1 MFQSSTAPNRKVAKG
16 KVLDPDIDYS
26 KVKSVHSISSW
37 WGIGGIAMILLI
49 GNLTSYSN
57 SHLPDALRN
66 SHLASFPNAF
76 IAERAYK
83 DLKILNDFGPKPTG
97 SYANEVLAVD
107 FLLREISYI
116 EQLRNKN
123 QNLQV
128 DKQIVSGG
136 YVGVY
141 MNKSAT
147 SVYRNVQ
154 NVIVKLAGKNSD
166 QALLL
171 NCHFDSVATSPGA
184 SDDLSGC
191 AVMLEILRV
200 LSRQSEINQNSI
212 LFLFNGAEE
221 TPLQASHGFI
231 TKHRWAK
238 EVKAFINLESAGSGG
253 KEMLFQSGPRNPW
266 LIEMYAKAI
275 MYPFA
280 QAAAEE
286 VFQSGVIPSDTDFRV
301 FRDAGGVPGMDF
313 AYTANGYR
321 YHTKYDSIDYIPMA
335 VLQRTGDNILS
346 LTRTMANSD
355 KLGQQGQN
363 REHTVYFD
371 FLGLIFIFYS
381 ADTAFMI
388 NLSVVLLSIIIPFL
402 SLARLGSTS
411 GSHGRQIR
419 SETMI
424 GFVATFLGAGVGG
437 VVCFLLAYQLD
448 LLGSSMSWYS
458 STNLVLGVYCCPALL
473 SHCIVHMLC
482 GNVFG
487 SKTTPLSL
495 ALKVQAR
502 LNGVNLFWGMIT
514 LGVTFTGYRT
524 AYIFMILIFFSL
536 LSSTLIS
543 MFAVQNSVHKWLF
556 IHMFFQVFA
565 LLWST
570 QFYHMMLN
578 LFIPI
583 TGRIG
588 ASINPDL
595 IIGVMANFLTLLA
608 CSYMTPLLF
617 LLKKVDK
624 LVGELVAITLI
635 AFVLA
640 SSTHVGFP
648 YRDDTLRSPSVQ
660 RHYITHTLR
669 TFHDYSG
676 GVRKTDS
683 GFLLQELDRNARK
696 TIEGIAMPDN
706 ITPMREIPA
715 CETELFC
722 AIPFYSIWH
731 QVLFEN
737 YWIPGPQPLVH
748 SSVRCLLRRKEQTS
762 RHEHKLQLQLQG
774 DHQSALV
781 IGPRAGATLQ
791 GWDIVDELADP
802 IEFNGQRGYFVLIAT
817 GSNPGPMNITLQLK
831 HEIANYDG
839 PLVDITV
846 TTTFWEHQ
854 KHFTPVFNK
863 LLTRVPS
870 WAHVVPSVA
879 AVNGYTF

>member
-1 MFQSSTAPNRKVAKG
+1 MVQSNPNRKGPKM

-26 KVKSVHSISSW
+26 KIKSVHSISSW
-37 WGIGGIAMILLI
+37 WGIGGIFLILFI
-49 GNLTSYSN
+49 GNLTSYTN

-66 SHLASFPNAF
+66 ADLAKFPNVF

-83 DLKILNDFGPKPTG
+83 DLKILNDFGPRPTG

-107 FLLREISYI
+107 FLMREISYI
-116 EQLRNKN
+116 DQLRNKN
-123 QNLQV
+123 QQIVV
-128 DKQIVSGG
+128 DRQTVSGG

-154 NVIVKLAGKNSD
+154 NVVAKLEGHNKNE
-166 QALLL
+166 ALLL

-191 AVMLEILRV
+191 AIMLEILRV
-200 LSRQSEINQNSI
+200 LSRQSEINRNTI
-212 LFLFNGAEE
+212 IFLFNGAEE

-231 TKHRWAK
+231 TQHAWAK
-238 EVKAFINLESAGSGG
+238 DVRAFINLESAGSGG

-266 LIEMYAKAI
+266 LIEMYANAI
-275 MYPFA
+275 KYPYA

-301 FRDAGGVPGMDF
+301 FRDSGGVTGMDF

-321 YHTKYDSIDYIPMA
+321 YHTRFDSIEYIPMA

-346 LTRTMANSD
+346 LTKTIANSAN
-355 KLGQQGQN
+355 LAQGQ
-363 REHTVYFD
+363 RKVEHTVFFD
-371 FLGLIFIFYS
+371 FLGLVFVHYS
-381 ADTAFMI
+381 ADVGLMI
-388 NLSVVLLSIIIPFL
+388 NLTVVLLSIIIPFL
-402 SLARLGSTS
+402 SLARSTS
-411 GSHGRQIR
+411 GTHGRQIR

-424 GFVATFLGAGVGG
+424 GFVATFLGAGVSAL
-437 VVCFLLAYQLD
+437 VCFLLGYQLD
-448 LLGSSMSWYS
+448 AIGRSMSWFS

-473 SHCIVHMLC
+473 FQCLVHILC
-482 GNVFG
+482 GKVFG

-502 LNGVNLFWGMIT
+502 LNGVNLFWGMVT
-514 LGVTFTGYRT
+514 LGITFTGYRI
-524 AYIFMILIFFSL
+524 AYIFMIMIFISL
-536 LSSTLIS
+536 LSNTLIS
-543 MFAVQNSVHKWLF
+543 MLGIQNSVHKWLY
-556 IHMFFQVFA
+556 IHLFFQIFA
-565 LLWST
+565 ILWST
-570 QFYHMMLN
+570 QFYHMVLN

-595 IIGVMANFLTLLA
+595 IIGAMATFLTLLT

-617 LLKKVDK
+617 LLKKTDK
-624 LVGELVAITLI
+624 LIGELVAITLI

-640 SSTHVGFP
+640 ASSHVGFP
-648 YRDDTLRSPSVQ
+648 YRDDGLKSPSVQ

-669 TFHDYSG
+669 TFHDYNG
-676 GVRKTDS
+676 GIRYTDS
-683 GFLLQELDRNARK
+683 GFLLQELDRNAKK
-696 TIEGIAMPDN
+696 TIEGIAMPDE
-706 ITPMREIPA
+706 ITPMRKIPA
-715 CETELFC
+715 CEKELFC

-748 SSVRCLLRRKEQTS
+748 SAVKCTLRDKKKESDHNHVLHLT
-762 RHEHKLQLQLQG
+762 LQG
-774 DHQSALV
+774 DHQCALV
-781 IGPRAGATLQ
+781 IGPRAGVSLQ
-791 GWDIVDELADP
+791 KWSIVEELAAP
-802 IEFNGQRGYFVLIAT
+802 IEFNGQRGYFVLISS
-817 GSNPGPMNITLQLK
+817 GSNPGPMNFTLHLR
-831 HEIANYDG
+831 HEAADFDG
-839 PLVDITV
+839 PLIDLMV

-854 KHFTPVFNK
+854 KQHTPVFNK
-863 LLTRVPS
+863 LLARVPN

-879 AVNGYTF
+879 AINSYIF